1 MQCDDDDVDD
11 GENEE
16 EEEEDKTIKDQQQV
30 AAGTEA
36 APTVMKGQVYVNI
49 SPPTVGRCAAGE
61 GTSSGSRPRSRS
73 YDRNLDKCPSPRLGS
88 LERMLSC
95 PVRLSEGAAQAP
107 PTPPRVTS
115 FAEIA
120 RSKRRNV
127 GLLASPSLKTAV
139 DPFSSTF
146 STQSHSS
153 ADFSPILERQV
164 EVESHSVTST
174 PFTRCYSQGSIE
186 RHRDG
191 ESRAKAEGTEPLIKN
206 MSYHYLSTVQS
217 WVNPHSSS
225 ITGINLSLFFFQ

>member
-1 MQCDDDDVDD
+1 MQCDDDVDD

-16 EEEEDKTIKDQQQV
+16 EEEEEDKTIKDQPV

-49 SPPTVGRCAAGE
+49 SPPTVGRCAVGE

-73 YDRNLDKCPSPRLGS
+73 YDRNLGKSPSPRLGS

-107 PTPPRVTS
+107 PPPPRVTS

-120 RSKRRNV
+120 RSKRRNGGV
-127 GLLASPSLKTAV
+127 LASPSLKAAA

-153 ADFSPILERQV
+153 ADFSPILEQHV
-164 EVESHSVTST
+164 EVESHSATTT

-191 ESRAKAEGTEPLIKN
+191 ESRAKAEGTEPLTKN
-206 MSYHYLSTVQS
+206 ISHHTTRCWY
-217 WVNPHSSS
+217 VNKE
-225 ITGINLSLFFFQ
+225 QCVE